1 MNGSVL
7 PYLQN
12 TVKPLILQ
20 AITTVKQVH
29 HSHQAVCQWVKS
41 LHICLVAHIFLLP
54 TVYHTFSLFLMPSVT
69 QVSHID
75 LDYPVGC

>member
-1 MNGSVL
+1 
-7 PYLQN
+7 
-12 TVKPLILQ
+12 
-20 AITTVKQVH
+20 
-29 HSHQAVCQWVKS
+29 
-41 LHICLVAHIFLLP
+41 LP